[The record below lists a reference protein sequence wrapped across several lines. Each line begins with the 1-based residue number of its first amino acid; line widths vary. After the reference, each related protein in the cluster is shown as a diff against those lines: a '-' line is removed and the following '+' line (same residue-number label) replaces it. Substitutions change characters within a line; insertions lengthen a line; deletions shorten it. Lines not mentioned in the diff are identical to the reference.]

1 VHFVDIL
8 PLQSTIYLLVACL
21 TLFVERLVP
30 FFIEYM
36 YLVPPP
42 ALEVLEVQEVRELEV
57 PHEEVQKPKHV
68 FLGYLSAGGVRIVVM
83 LRRVLSPF

>member
-1 VHFVDIL
+1 MDIL

-42 ALEVLEVQEVRELEV
+42 ALEVQEVQEVQELEV
-57 PHEEVQKPKHV
+57 PHEEVKKDV
-68 FLGYLSAGGVRIVVM
+68 FLGYLRAGGVIIVVI

>member
-1 VHFVDIL
+1 VDIL

-42 ALEVLEVQEVRELEV
+42 ALEVPSVPSVPSVRELEV
-57 PHEEVQKPKHV
+57 PHEEVKKDV
-68 FLGYLSAGGVRIVVM
+68 FLGYLRAGGVIIVVM

>member
-1 VHFVDIL
+1 VDIL
-8 PLQSTIYLLVACL
+8 PLQSRIYLIVACL
-21 TLFVERLVP
+21 TLFFERLVP

-42 ALEVLEVQEVRELEV
+42 APPALEVQEVRELEV
-57 PHEEVQKPKHV
+57 PHEEVKTHV
-68 FLGYLSAGGVRIVVM
+68 FLGYLGAGGVIIVVM